1 LAKRPSVLFR
11 GLPFN
16 GSVEEGIKMTNIVL
30 SQPAFECLVKHLVE
44 IEEGKNKL
52 LDEFFPRPSKERE
65 EFEILIENYIKQV
78 DKLIRKA
85 KKSPKAGDK
94 LPFVT
99 IGSEVEIQNLSNMET
114 YKYRIIAPFRGSVKD
129 RDISYLS
136 PVGKSLLLRKVGD
149 VIEVKAPGG
158 IFRYKIKSIRLQCGF
173 T

>member
-1 LAKRPSVLFR
+1 MINF
-11 GLPFN
+11 
-16 GSVEEGIKMTNIVL
+16 VL

-52 LDEFFPRPSKERE
+52 LDEIFPRPSKERE
-65 EFEILIENYIKQV
+65 EFEILLKDYIKQV
-78 DKLIRKA
+78 DDLIRKV
-85 KKSPKAGDK
+85 KKSSKAGNK

-99 IGSEVEIQNLSNMET
+99 IGSEVEIQNLSNNET

-129 RDISYLS
+129 GNISYLS
-136 PVGKSLLLRKVGD
+136 PVGKSLLLRKVGE
-149 VIEVKAPGG
+149 EVEVEAPGG